1 MVLKVLKDRGHLDL
15 VKSYVTKD
23 KMTKQEQLITRG
35 FLMCTLV
42 FRNIQ
47 KEGPAKNLTMEE
59 QR

>member
-23 KMTKQEQLITRG
+23 EMIKQEQLITRE

-42 FRNIQ
+42 F
-47 KEGPAKNLTMEE
+47 
-59 QR
+59 